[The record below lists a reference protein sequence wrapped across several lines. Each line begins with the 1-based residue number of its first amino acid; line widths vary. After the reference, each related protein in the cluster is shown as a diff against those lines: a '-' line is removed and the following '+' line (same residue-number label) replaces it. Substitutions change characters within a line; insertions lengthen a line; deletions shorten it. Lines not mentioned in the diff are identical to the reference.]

1 MTDYTRVMTPIKK
14 VDTSDIVASSLF
26 FLDVSMIRSITE
38 LLSFRNT
45 VLSVTVWFFN
55 LPFQLQG

>member
-14 VDTSDIVASSLF
+14 VDTSDIAASSLF